1 MRWLNYHHLFYFWKV
16 AKLGSISEASRE
28 LRLSQPTVSAQIKSL
43 EESLGEPLFVRGG
56 RTFTLTET
64 GAIAM
69 KYAEEIFELGE
80 ELLGILDGAPGK
92 GEASLTIGVVD
103 LMPKYVSYRL
113 LEPLLIGPEAVR
125 VSVIVGRTD
134 ALLADLAVSNI
145 DLILSDTPI
154 PPHTNVKA
162 FNHYLGQSGVSFLAT
177 EKLAKQLRK
186 GFPDSLTNAPIL
198 YPSQGAAMRRDVDKW
213 MKMHGIHPT
222 VVGEFQDS
230 GLMKLVAAKGHGVVP
245 VAKVVASEICKDY
258 GLELVGDAPTILEK
272 YYLISVERRITH
284 PAVRGLCSIAPER
297 IFGS

>member
-43 EESLGEPLFVRGG
+43 EENLGESLFIRSG
-56 RTFTLTET
+56 RKFTLTET
-64 GAIAM
+64 GAIAL
-69 KYAEEIFELGE
+69 KYADEIFGLGE
-80 ELLGILDGAPGK
+80 EFLGILDGGSGK
-92 GEASLTIGVVD
+92 GESCLTIGVVD

-113 LEPLLIGPEAVR
+113 LEPLFIGPDAVR
-125 VSVIVGRTD
+125 VSVIVGRPD

-145 DLILSDTPI
+145 DLILSDSPI
-154 PPHTNVKA
+154 PPDTNVKA
-162 FNHYLGQSGVSFLAT
+162 FNHYLGQSGVSFLAN
-177 EKLAKQLRK
+177 EKLAKRLRK
-186 GFPDSLTNAPIL
+186 GFPTSLNNAPML
-198 YPSQGAAMRRDVDKW
+198 YPSPGAAMRRDVDRW
-213 MKMHGIHPT
+213 MHLQGIHPT

-230 GLMKLVAAKGHGVVP
+230 GLMKLVASKGHGVVP
-245 VAKVVASEICKDY
+245 VAKVVAHEICKDY

-297 IFGS
+297 IFGR